1 MVLLLWQMMN
11 YQRFLKVRAE
21 RNLPQAE
28 QVSRMHDLRNQMY
41 FLRYYVDMAI
51 IEKLNVT
58 DSSLPLWGKEAA
70 LQAGRYRPYSNTFIR
85 GLYLEQEHQNKVAKQ
100 WFSHIS
106 HYYPSLV
113 PNFINKIKQQ
123 PQAVAVIPQLQQDC
137 LKYQQQSAQKMNCL

>member
-58 DSSLPLWGKEAA
+58 DSFLPLWGKQAA
-70 LQAGRYRPYSNTFIR
+70 LLTGRYRPYSNTFMR
-85 GLYLEQEHQNKVAKQ
+85 GFYLEQAHQNNEAKE
-100 WFSHIS
+100 WFSHVS
-106 HYYPSLV
+106 HYYPVLV
-113 PNFINKIKQQ
+113 PGFISRFKQQ

-137 LKYQQQSAQKMNCL
+137 LKYQQQSMQKVNCL